1 MSESNIPDFRNREEE
16 AEFFDTHDFTEFWHE
31 GIPIKPHRTYS
42 ESMQVRLDP
51 ETDHALQSIAD
62 RKGLKKSTLLVSGY
76 KSVFSRNSI
85 VRHPKAY

>member
-1 MSESNIPDFRNREEE
+1 MSESHIPDFRNREEE

-31 GIPIKPHRTYS
+31 GIPVKPHRTYS

-62 RKGLKKSTLLVSGY
+62 RKGLKKSTLARIWLQE
-76 KSVFSRNSI
+76 RLHQELD
-85 VRHPKAY
+85 RHAS